1 MEILYFL
8 VSSFKAG
15 GLFMYAILLVL
26 AVGTAIAVE
35 RGMTLFLR
43 ARMDARALWGRV
55 EGLITDNRMNE
66 ALELCQGIR
75 TPLGKVWASGLQQ
88 AITNGATDR
97 EIEGAVEEAM
107 LEVLPL
113 LEKRVHYLY
122 SLSNVATLLGLLG
135 TVIGLIRSFSAV
147 SLVDPAQKSAL
158 LANGISLA
166 LNNTAFG
173 LLVAIVLMLTYSFMQ
188 ARSARLGDELD
199 EFSVRLVH
207 LLTARK
213 KVLVS

>member
-1 MEILYFL
+1 
-8 VSSFKAG
+8 
-15 GLFMYAILLVL
+15 
-26 AVGTAIAVE
+26 
-35 RGMTLFLR
+35 
-43 ARMDARALWGRV
+43 
-55 EGLITDNRMNE
+55 
-66 ALELCQGIR
+66 
-75 TPLGKVWASGLQQ
+75 
-88 AITNGATDR
+88 
-97 EIEGAVEEAM
+97 VEEAM